1 MSESY
6 NIFVTGGAGYL
17 GSILVPELLADGHK
31 VTVLDNFM
39 FKQNSL
45 GHVCADPN
53 FDVQRGD
60 ARDIDQLKPL
70 VKDADIVIPLAAL
83 VGAPMCNSDTVG
95 ATTTNRDAV
104 ESLMGLL
111 GKDQRVLMPIT
122 NSGYGIGET
131 GKFCTE
137 ESPLNPITLY
147 GKTKV

>member
-70 VKDADIVIPLAAL
+70 VKDADIVIPWPPWSARLCAIVIQLAR
-83 VGAPMCNSDTVG
+83 P
-95 ATTTNRDAV
+95 R
-104 ESLMGLL
+104 
-111 GKDQRVLMPIT
+111 PIGT
-122 NSGYGIGET
+122 Q
-131 GKFCTE
+131 
-137 ESPLNPITLY
+137 LNP
-147 GKTKV
+147 